1 MSSRNRGI
9 REITP
14 NMIAAAPPPVF
25 FWGGEGGLHMET
37 DYVNLVKYILLSVLF
52 WIFYYN

>member
-25 FWGGEGGLHMET
+25 FLGGEGGLHMET

-52 WIFYYN
+52 WILYYN